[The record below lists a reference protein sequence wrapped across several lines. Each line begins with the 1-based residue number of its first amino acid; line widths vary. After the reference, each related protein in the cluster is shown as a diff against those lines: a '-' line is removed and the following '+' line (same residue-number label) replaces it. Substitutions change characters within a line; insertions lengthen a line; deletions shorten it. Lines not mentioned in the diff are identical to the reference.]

1 MASRRRISFQWQL
14 FIPLVAGMWIV
25 LIAMGLWTFR
35 TNYQYKLNR
44 AYEQLNLVNERI
56 LRFYYDGA
64 TENEIRPYL
73 EFVYNYY
80 RDSPEFDRI
89 RISVYED
96 GRLRY
101 SYGEPIELTAEE
113 LDQDAGLTTS
123 PGVDLI
129 PEMNQ
134 LPDDQQYFYY
144 KSTPSA
150 DGRLN
155 IITVLPFDKDIIAA
169 VTPSLRVFVAL
180 LLVAIAITIIAYF
193 ASRHFARN
201 IRLLRSVAEKAA
213 SDPNF
218 IPAVDFPH
226 DELGDINRQ
235 IVHIFNE
242 RAQAMKRQ
250 KREHVVAMHAIEEK
264 AKAKRQMSSNINH
277 ELRTPIGVIK
287 GYLDTIIENPDM
299 DANTRQH
306 FIAKAQQHANR
317 LVSLISD
324 VSAITRLED
333 GGELISTEELDF
345 HDVAF
350 TLSSDVEESG
360 VLGNMA
366 FNFDVPLDCKIMG
379 NYNLLNGMIMNL
391 CRNAA
396 AYSKGDLCELLC
408 VGEDEKFY
416 TFVFRDNGVGVGE
429 EHIPHLFERFYRV
442 DSGRARKAGGTGLG
456 LPIVQSTVLA
466 HGGSITVENRPTG
479 GLSFRFTL
487 PKMTPKKG

>member
-14 FIPLVAGMWIV
+14 FVPLVAGMWLV
-25 LIAMGLWTFR
+25 LIAMGVWVFHN
-35 TNYQYKLNR
+35 NYQYKLNR
-44 AYEQLNLVNERI
+44 AYDQLNLVNERI
-56 LRFYYDGA
+56 LKFYYDGA
-64 TENEIRPYL
+64 SDNTIRPYL
-73 EFVYNYY
+73 EFVYDYY
-80 RDSPEFDRI
+80 RDSPEFDKI
-89 RISVYED
+89 RITVYED
-96 GRLRY
+96 GLLRY
-101 SYGEPIELTAEE
+101 SYGEPIQLTNEE
-113 LDQDAGLTTS
+113 IDNDAGITTN
-123 PGVDLI
+123 PGLDLAG
-129 PEMNQ
+129 ELNQ
-134 LPDDQQYFYY
+134 RPTDGQYFYY
-144 KSTPSA
+144 RATPSE
-150 DGRLN
+150 DGRL
-155 IITVLPFDKDIIAA
+155 IVITVLPFDQDIMAA
-169 VTPSLRVFVAL
+169 VSPSLKVLVVL
-180 LLVAIAITIIAYF
+180 LLVAIAITLLTYF

-242 RAQAMKRQ
+242 RGQALKRQ
-250 KREHVVAMHAIEEK
+250 KREHAVAMHAIEEK

-287 GYLDTIIENPDM
+287 GYLDTIIENPEM
-299 DANTRQH
+299 DASTRQH
-306 FIAKAQQHANR
+306 FIIKAQQHANR

-333 GGELISTEELDF
+333 GGEVISTEELDF

-350 TLSSDVEESG
+350 TLSNDVEESG
-360 VLGNMA
+360 VLGSMT
-366 FNFDVPLDCKIMG
+366 FNFDIPLDCKVMG

-396 AYSKGDLCELLC
+396 AYSKGTVCELLC
-408 VGEDEKFY
+408 VGEDDKFY

-456 LPIVQSTVLA
+456 LPIVQSTVFA
-466 HGGSITVENRPTG
+466 HGGTITVENRPTG

-487 PKMTPKKG
+487 PKVTPKKD